1 MEGTIATMSDTTTF
15 LLRALEENWI
25 LARQAE
31 DKGILL
37 WYTLLQN
44 VPESCINTLLLKDM
58 TTYLF

>member
-1 MEGTIATMSDTTTF
+1 MSDTTTF